1 MTKINNNRDKIIQR
15 AEEVIFILKT
25 LQLELKKLIINRTD
39 AGISNFENS
48 KSQLKLNKKII
59 RSIILYD

>member
-1 MTKINNNRDKIIQR
+1 MMEGKLEMR
-15 AEEVIFILKT
+15 AEEVIFIFKML
-25 LQLELKKLIINRTD
+25 LLELKKLIINRTD